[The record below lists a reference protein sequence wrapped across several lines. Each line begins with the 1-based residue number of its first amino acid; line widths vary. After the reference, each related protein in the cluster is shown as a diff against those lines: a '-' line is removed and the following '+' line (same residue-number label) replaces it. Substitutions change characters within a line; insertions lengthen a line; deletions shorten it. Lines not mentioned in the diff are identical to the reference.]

1 MAAVILITGA
11 NGFIGSHATSLFES
25 LGHRVV
31 PIDIFQR
38 SHDLALL
45 PIRTTTHELDVTDSV
60 PFLELCKAHGVTHIF
75 HAAHPRREENPT
87 VLDFCYH
94 AMTNILETAR
104 ELKVQRVVY
113 SSSGALYGQVRKK
126 DHAPIKEDDP
136 VSIYPT
142 YFYRSAKILSEW
154 LGDFCK
160 EQYGVPFVAL
170 RYSSVYGPGLGRGIP
185 LELKKGVLGQKCRPY
200 LTRLPDDV
208 VYVDDV
214 TDAVRRALFSVNP
227 LSRAYN
233 IALDKAYGNE
243 ELTQAIQRALPD
255 LSFEVG
261 RHPTAATTGPH
272 RDRDVL
278 DISLAKKELGWVPSI
293 DLYEGIARLAEWLR
307 NNKAV
312 LRP

>member
-1 MAAVILITGA
+1 MAATVLITGA
-11 NGFIGSHATSLFES
+11 NGFIGTHATHLFES
-25 LGHRVV
+25 LGHKVV
-31 PIDIFQR
+31 PIDIFPR
-38 SHDLALL
+38 SSDLALV
-45 PIRTTTHELDVTDSV
+45 PIKTTSYELDVTNSG
-60 PFLELCKAHGVTHIF
+60 PFHELCQAQNVTHIF

-94 AMTNILETAR
+94 AMTNILETAK

-126 DHAPIKEDDP
+126 DHSPIREDDP

-154 LGDFCK
+154 LGDFYK

-185 LELKKGVLGQKCRPY
+185 LELKKGILGQKCRPY

-214 TDAVRRALFSVNP
+214 TDAVRRALFTVNP

-243 ELTQAIQRALPD
+243 ELKQAIHRALPE
-255 LSFEVG
+255 LSFEIG
-261 RHPTAATTGPH
+261 KHPNAATTGPH

-278 DISLAKKELGWVPSI
+278 DISLAKQELGWAPTI
-293 DLYEGIARLAEWLR
+293 DLYEGIARLATWLA
-307 NNKAV
+307 NHKAV
-312 LRP
+312 LER